1 MVGYKDQ
8 RPTRRDSLIKRMS
21 QRVDNKQTVP
31 HGVKVARPYE
41 ATVYQDTSG
50 GSWRWDGD
58 TVASFD
64 SRIQA
69 ARDAVD
75 AAKARLDKAEADL
88 TAASGRIDTTNSD
101 LSALDT
107 RVTQAQADLST
118 AQQDLNQVQSDVS
131 AVESAV
137 TTVDQKATTAQSSAD
152 AASKAA
158 QDASSV
164 AATADQKATTAQSTA
179 DAAKS
184 AAATADQKALDAAG
198 LAGSKG
204 KVIYQVT
211 APTGSNAAA
220 ANLWI
225 RSTDN
230 VPFTYD
236 ATAAKWVPVTDQTAK
251 DAATAAAAAQTA
263 ANTAQAAADKAQ
275 ADATKA
281 INDAAAAASTAQQA
295 QVAAGNAQK
304 SADGKNVVQ
313 YGTVTPPPNL
323 GVKAGDTYYYVGSDY
338 RIIEV
343 WSWNGS
349 NWTRRKI
356 EAAQLANLDAGYITS
371 GYLDV
376 AKRIQ
381 AGSIF
386 ADKLTIGLGDNIMP
400 PVKPTANM
408 PGVPAGTVVAGGM
421 GSSYAV
427 KVPASTS
434 SNGYY
439 LASPTAG
446 DYLLSIEPFTQYRAA
461 VYAKSATT
469 ATAALYV
476 RFVDSTTGTWS
487 FGTPSNI
494 PVPVGTSWTLVS
506 GTFTPPNDGKT
517 YDKAYIGLYAPL
529 THDSE
534 VFFSDPSL
542 RQMKDGSL
550 IVNGSITG
558 DQINANSVTTKVV
571 NTMDAN
577 MKRLIVTEDALLNNA
592 TFLGTTVADQL
603 NVRKLIRGRDAII
616 SGTLDV
622 TQLNVTGEMSAAIV
636 NAMDLTAKKLV
647 VTDETIMNRAT
658 IVEGIITPEIVAT
671 RVNSALVTG
680 SVIQTSSA
688 ASTGVKIDS
697 NGYKAYDS
705 NNRLSVDL
713 NGKSNLITG
722 MLQTSTTEENVGRV
736 VVGLNG
742 AGAIDLYKGNVTTHG
757 AIWYSEVGTDYSPGG
772 SLKIL
777 GVPGSVVANDTPG
790 FYINPGRGSVDIRGS
805 LERNGQAKKF
815 TQYEN
820 PGIAGGGYVDFT
832 ITWPEAFPIGTVP
845 FIAVSPSNANKC
857 EMSWVVLTQDR
868 FGATIRLVNNVS
880 TRGTGYVWARVT
892 GEAYNQ

>member
-1 MVGYKDQ
+1 MVKKTDL
-8 RPTRRDSLIKRMS
+8 RPREGDYLDRLIARI
-21 QRVDNKQTVP
+21 DNPKTVA
-31 HGVKVARPYE
+31 HGNKVA
-41 ATVYQDTSG
+41 TSTESTTYYTPTG
-50 GSWRWDGD
+50 AAYRWDGQAIQDFD
-58 TVASFD
+58 T
-64 SRIQA
+64 RIATGKQE
-69 ARDAVD
+69 VD

-88 TAASGRIDTTNSD
+88 TAASGRIETTNSD

-107 RVTQAQADLST
+107 RVTQAQADLSA
-118 AQQDLNQVQSDVS
+118 AQQDLNQVQADVS

-137 TTVDQKATTAQSSAD
+137 TAADQKATTAQSSAD

-158 QDASSV
+158 QDASSA

-179 DAAKS
+179 DSAKS

-204 KVIYQVT
+204 KVIYQVS
-211 APTGSNAAA
+211 APTGANAAA

-225 RSTDN
+225 RSSDN
-230 VPFTYD
+230 APFTYD
-236 ATAAKWVPVTDQTAK
+236 AAAAKWVPVTDQTAK
-251 DAATAAAAAQTA
+251 DAASAAAAAQTA
-263 ANTAQAAADKAQ
+263 ATSAQSAADKAQ

-295 QVAAGNAQK
+295 NVAAGNAQK

-313 YGTVTPPPNL
+313 YGTVTPPPNP
-323 GVKAGDTYYYVGSDY
+323 GVKAGDAYYYVGSDN
-338 RIIEV
+338 RIIETWQ
-343 WSWNGS
+343 WSGS
-349 NWTRRKI
+349 GWLRRKI
-356 EAAQLANLDAGYITS
+356 ESAQLVNLDAGYITS

-386 ADKLTIGLGDNIMP
+386 ADKLTIGIGDNIVP
-400 PVKPTANM
+400 NGGGQAPDGWAAFSFDNTGPTNNNGYAGSFYLTGYQTKTTTPFPAAPGNYRCSVDVKGENDGGKFYIQVNGYALDGSRISGQYPVLNQNIPNGSWQTYT
-408 PGVPAGTVVAGGM
+408 GVISLPAGTVKANIGVY
-421 GSSYAV
+421 SQH
-427 KVPASTS
+427 P
-434 SNGYY
+434 NGVQDVTKRVWY
-439 LASPTAG
+439 
-446 DYLLSIEPFTQYRAA
+446 
-461 VYAKSATT
+461 
-469 ATAALYV
+469 
-476 RFVDSTTGTWS
+476 TG
-487 FGTPSNI
+487 FR
-494 PVPVGTSWTLVS
+494 LQ
-506 GTFTPPNDGKT
+506 
-517 YDKAYIGLYAPL
+517 
-529 THDSE
+529 E
-534 VFFSDPSL
+534 
-542 RQMKDGSL
+542 MKDGAL
-550 IVNGSITG
+550 IVNGTITG
-558 DQINANSVTTKVV
+558 DKIEANTVTTKVV
-571 NTMDAN
+571 NTMDAS
-577 MKRLIVTEDALLNNA
+577 MKRLIVTEDALMNNA
-592 TFLGTTVADQL
+592 TFLGTTVADQI
-603 NVRKLIRGRDAII
+603 NVRTLLRGRDAII

-622 TQLNVTGEMSAAIV
+622 AQLNVTGEMSAAIV

-658 IVEGIITPEIVAT
+658 VVEGIITPEIVAT

-713 NGKSNLITG
+713 NGKTNLITG

-736 VVGLNG
+736 VIGLNG
-742 AGAIDLYKGNVTTHG
+742 AGSIDLYKGNVTTHG